1 MDDIKLE
8 INQRGDGAFY
18 LLHDG
23 KVIAKMLLGIDSNHL
38 NAYHTES
45 MIEGK
50 GYAKKLF
57 DAMVT
62 YAREHRLKVTPYCP
76 YVHAQLKRHPEQ
88 YADIWNREKK
98 I

>member
-50 GYAKKLF
+50 GYAKNYL
-57 DAMVT
+57 MPWLLMPVNIT
-62 YAREHRLKVTPYCP
+62 
-76 YVHAQLKRHPEQ
+76 
-88 YADIWNREKK
+88 
-98 I
+98 